1 MLEILAINAGST
13 TTESLRRDE
22 EGRLEHDA
30 EKWVPVF
37 GKHHAPTIR

>member
-1 MLEILAINAGST
+1 MLKTLAMNAKSTEIP
-13 TTESLRRDE
+13 RRDE